1 MKVRFLGILISFVI
15 PFSGFSQGIPVFD
28 VSNWLFALDQLYT
41 TYDMVNN
48 TITQIENQYKSI
60 QQSID
65 RAKSI
70 DWDNIRFDG
79 DFDIRNDIRDA
90 NRRVNKLLNQ
100 ARNIKTTITTPS
112 INCGRNKYSIAD
124 LCGHGDDE
132 NKNILS
138 AIQDYK
144 NFMTEAMQG
153 AVNAIVEG
161 LDDDEKKAIWNKYGI
176 SPANYVFVQESTRTV
191 KKKAGEILAYCQENV
206 IGMRE
211 EERLARQNAIIQAA
225 YETTD
230 ENGNPTEAALN
241 EANTHLLAE
250 TNDGIARVEDA
261 VNRAAAGSA
270 QMMLAEENRRV
281 AEANSAAQERETEFN
296 RNSKVDSSFYE

>member
-15 PFSGFSQGIPVFD
+15 PFSGFSQEMAVFD
-28 VSNWLFALDQLYT
+28 ASNWLNALDQLYMM
-41 TYDMVNN
+41 YDMVNN

-90 NRRVNKLLNQ
+90 NRRVNRLLNQ

-153 AVNAIVEG
+153 AVNSIVEG
-161 LDDDEKKAIWNKYGI
+161 LDDDEQKAIWNKYGI
-176 SPANYVFVQESTRTV
+176 LSLIHISEPTRP
-191 KKKAGEILAYCQENV
+191 Y
-206 IGMRE
+206 
-211 EERLARQNAIIQAA
+211 
-225 YETTD
+225 
-230 ENGNPTEAALN
+230 
-241 EANTHLLAE
+241 
-250 TNDGIARVEDA
+250 
-261 VNRAAAGSA
+261 
-270 QMMLAEENRRV
+270 
-281 AEANSAAQERETEFN
+281 
-296 RNSKVDSSFYE
+296 